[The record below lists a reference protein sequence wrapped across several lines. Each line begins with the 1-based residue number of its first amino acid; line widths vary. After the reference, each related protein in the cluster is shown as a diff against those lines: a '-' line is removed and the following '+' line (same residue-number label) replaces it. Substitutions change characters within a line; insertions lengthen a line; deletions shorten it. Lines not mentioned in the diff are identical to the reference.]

1 MFHPC
6 WDVIFMT
13 VCVIWQTFWQT
24 VCCATPPLLIYCA
37 WLRIKIQTLKRK
49 HMGWVR
55 IHYRTWLCLCSFVYL
70 PNRVNSPGYNS
81 WHDAIPPP
89 QKSFKVRRGTR
100 PEDDEQ
106 PQQFGQKK
114 SPLESRHRTNTKQWL
129 KKILWEPIPPKQR
142 NLAQSY
148 NWIERLRVVQSIS
161 ECRQRWWPIEK
172 TGLLFMSSCFCKTGK
187 IYHHMATREVWDR

>member
-13 VCVIWQTFWQT
+13 VCVIWQT

-81 WHDAIPPP
+81 WHDALPPP

-100 PEDDEQ
+100 PEDNEQ

-114 SPLESRHRTNTKQWL
+114 NHLWNPDIKQIPNNDSKKFFMRTHSTQTKEFGPEL
-129 KKILWEPIPPKQR
+129 
-142 NLAQSY
+142 
-148 NWIERLRVVQSIS
+148 
-161 ECRQRWWPIEK
+161 
-172 TGLLFMSSCFCKTGK
+172 
-187 IYHHMATREVWDR
+187 